1 MSKECQGARIVKILQ
16 RENSHA
22 LERAQ
27 SAAFHAEYGEY
38 SASISLDGDVLRGY
52 LPVKQKRLVL
62 AWLEIHREE
71 LFENWTRAEKGEKL
85 CSIDPLK

>member
-1 MSKECQGARIVKILQ
+1 M
-16 RENSHA
+16 
-22 LERAQ
+22 
-27 SAAFHAEYGEY
+27 
-38 SASISLDGDVLRGY
+38 RGY

>member
-1 MSKECQGARIVKILQ
+1 MPELSRFFSVKILMHWN
-16 RENSHA
+16 EHNPPH
-22 LERAQ
+22 
-27 SAAFHAEYGEY
+27 FHAEYGEY